1 MKNSGLLILGGLLLC
16 SALALGI
23 SPWASSSP
31 DGLEKVAQ
39 DQKFLD
45 KGEGEPFLNSPLP
58 DYLFPGIINQQLAA
72 GLAGLI
78 GLAGAFCAAYG
89 LALLLRKKDTLA
101 KKR

>member
-1 MKNSGLLILGGLLLC
+1 MKQSGLLILGGLLLC

-23 SPWASSSP
+23 SPWASSLP

-45 KGEGEPFLNSPLP
+45 KGEGESLFSSPLP
-58 DYLFPGIINQQLAA
+58 DYLFPGIINQQLAT

-78 GLAGAFCAAYG
+78 GLAGAFCATYG
-89 LALLLRKKDTLA
+89 LALLLRKKDALA